1 MKKRHFFF
9 TSRYKRNGVKVG
21 FRFTKK
27 GEERFGFCSL
37 EGHLYWVLVVL
48 TPPNSLSALAGMSLA
63 FLLESLDEVQFSV
76 KITSEVEN
84 LMTSVERVMAYTKLQ
99 EEPGYSTEVYPPES
113 WPQRGSITISKL
125 SLRYIEGGPRVLK
138 DINLS
143 IADKEKIGV
152 VGRTGAGKS
161 SLVAS
166 LLRMPDPEGKVR
178 LSQLRFSTPERFP
191 HAARD

>member
-1 MKKRHFFF
+1 M
-9 TSRYKRNGVKVG
+9 
-21 FRFTKK
+21 
-27 GEERFGFCSL
+27 
-37 EGHLYWVLVVL
+37 
-48 TPPNSLSALAGMSLA
+48 TPPNSLSALAGMSLV

-76 KITSEVEN
+76 KTTSEVEN

-99 EEPGYSTEVYPPES
+99 EEPGYSTEVYPPGS
-113 WPQRGSITISKL
+113 WPQRGTITISNL

-138 DINLS
+138 GINLF

-161 SLVAS
+161 SLIAS

-178 LSQLRFSTPERFP
+178 LSQL
-191 HAARD
+191 